1 VSQNDTALDVGQLFF
16 PQARALGIDR
26 TQYSPAVLQKVVYA
40 GAQSRSFR
48 QAHGALAALAEL
60 DVSEKQVERLTEQ
73 IGDERVAQRNQA
85 VEAFLKLPLMAKVS
99 SPLAVSPD
107 LAVVEMDGG
116 RLQILDRAGPASEP
130 ASEQESTGDDP
141 AYRDEPECDGKSAR
155 KDAGHWREDKIGV
168 LIKMSSKE
176 SSEDPCPEIP
186 EHFINPLF
194 VGKLTREIHG
204 SAAAVEQSSAA
215 EVEAMKEEHAKG
227 KHDWIP
233 KPLVRTVVATKEKAK
248 RFAEFLAQAAWA
260 RGFAG
265 ARRKAF
271 VADGAS
277 TNWAIHRQWFS
288 DYTGIL
294 DFIHC
299 LSYVFAAAMAGCQFT
314 TGWNTYVAWITA
326 LWGGQVDTVITGL
339 EARQEE
345 IGQPTQDEPDTSP
358 RNVVNDT
365 LRYLRNHRQYVR
377 YDEYRRK
384 GLPMTSSLMESTVKL
399 INLRVKGTEK
409 FWSNAGAEAILQLRA
424 DYLGETEAMSKFW
437 TDRENAE
444 TGQRRYRRT
453 A

>member
-1 VSQNDTALDVGQLFF
+1 M
-16 PQARALGIDR
+16 
-26 TQYSPAVLQKVVYA
+26 LQKVVYA

-116 RLQILDRAGPASEP
+116 RLQILDRAGPTSEP
-130 ASEQESTGDDP
+130 APEQEPTGDDP
-141 AYRDEPECDGKSAR
+141 AYRDEPECDGESAR
-155 KDAGHWREDKIGV
+155 KDAGYWREDKIGV

-233 KPLVRTVVATKEKAK
+233 KPLVRPWSRPRRKPSVLQ
-248 RFAEFLAQAAWA
+248 EFVAQAAWA

-277 TNWAIHRQWFS
+277 TNWAIHRRWFS

-299 LSYVFAAAMAGCQFT
+299 LSYVFAAAIGGVSIHNRMEHVRGVDHRPVGRPSRHGHFR
-314 TGWNTYVAWITA
+314 TGGVARRRS
-326 LWGGQVDTVITGL
+326 VS
-339 EARQEE
+339 R
-345 IGQPTQDEPDTSP
+345 PRTSP
-358 RNVVNDT
+358 TPAHATWWTTTPFVT
-365 LRYLRNHRQYVR
+365 
-377 YDEYRRK
+377 
-384 GLPMTSSLMESTVKL
+384 
-399 INLRVKGTEK
+399 
-409 FWSNAGAEAILQLRA
+409 F
-424 DYLGETEAMSKFW
+424 ET
-437 TDRENAE
+437 TDN
-444 TGQRRYRRT
+444 TCGMMRT
-453 A
+453 AEKACP

>member
-1 VSQNDTALDVGQLFF
+1 M
-16 PQARALGIDR
+16 
-26 TQYSPAVLQKVVYA
+26 LQKVVYA

-116 RLQILDRAGPASEP
+116 RLQILDRAGPTSEP
-130 ASEQESTGDDP
+130 APEQEPTGDDP
-141 AYRDEPECDGKSAR
+141 AYRDEPECDGESAR
-155 KDAGHWREDKIGV
+155 KDAGYWREDKIGV

-277 TNWAIHRQWFS
+277 TNWAIHRRWFS

-326 LWGGQVDTVITGL
+326 LWGGQVDTVISGL
-339 EARQEE
+339 EAPPGGDRSADP
-345 IGQPTQDEPDTSP
+345 GRARHQPTQ
-358 RNVVNDT
+358 R
-365 LRYLRNHRQYVR
+365 
-377 YDEYRRK
+377 
-384 GLPMTSSLMESTVKL
+384 
-399 INLRVKGTEK
+399 
-409 FWSNAGAEAILQLRA
+409 
-424 DYLGETEAMSKFW
+424 
-437 TDRENAE
+437 
-444 TGQRRYRRT
+444 GQRHPSLPSKPPTIR
-453 A
+453 AV

>member
-1 VSQNDTALDVGQLFF
+1 M
-16 PQARALGIDR
+16 
-26 TQYSPAVLQKVVYA
+26 LQKVVYA

-116 RLQILDRAGPASEP
+116 RLQILDRAGPTSEP
-130 ASEQESTGDDP
+130 APEQEPTGDDP
-141 AYRDEPECDGKSAR
+141 AYRDEPECDGESAR
-155 KDAGHWREDKIGV
+155 KDAGYWREDKIGV

-277 TNWAIHRQWFS
+277 TNWAIHRRWFS

-326 LWGGQVDTVITGL
+326 LWGGQVDTVISGL

-437 TDRENAE
+437 IDRENAE